1 MSGIRKRPTNCTN
14 TNQKSKERSSMKFQ
28 IKRGITMLLA
38 VGAALALG
46 AHSAWAQIKVAC
58 VGDSIT
64 AGYGLANPGAQSY
77 PAQLQALLGGG
88 YWVGNYGNSG
98 TTVLKRS
105 DNTYWNS
112 WAYRQS
118 MQFKPNIVVIMFG
131 ANDSKP
137 WNWNAAKFNADYK
150 ALIAKYQGLSSSPQ
164 VYVCLTTPVFTPN
177 PFGNAFDPLFMQNT
191 VIPAIQAVAQQAGV
205 PLIDNNAGFLNQ
217 PGLFSDGV
225 HPTTLGAGI
234 IAGNVTA
241 AIAP

>member
-1 MSGIRKRPTNCTN
+1 VNNSINRPFA
-14 TNQKSKERSSMKFQ
+14 RF
-28 IKRGITMLLA
+28 LA
-38 VGAALALG
+38 VCAAFLLG
-46 AHSAWAQIKVAC
+46 IPSAWAQIKVAC

-64 AGYGLANPGAQSY
+64 AGYSISGADTY
-77 PAQLQALLGGG
+77 PSQLQAMLGSG

-105 DNTYWNS
+105 DYTYWNS

-150 ALIAKYQGLSSSPQ
+150 ALIAKYQGLSTQPQ
-164 VYVCLTTPVFTPN
+164 VYICLTTPVFTPN
-177 PFGNAFDPLFMQNT
+177 PFGNAFDPVFMQNT

-205 PLIDNNAGFLNQ
+205 PLIDNNTQFLNH
-217 PGLFSDGV
+217 PELFSDGV
-225 HPTTLGAGI
+225 HPTVTGAGML
-234 IAGNVTA
+234 ADNVAA
-241 AIAP
+241 AITQ